1 MKILIVSQHFY
12 PDSFRINEVA
22 SSLVQRGHGVTV
34 LTSLP
39 DYKNGIVPEDCKG
52 LRNRKIKYNGVKVI
66 RCFSVS
72 RRTGVFFRALNYVS
86 FLVSSTLKAYF
97 MKERFDIVMCYQTSP
112 VLMANA
118 ARAVSKKQ
126 NIPFLLYCLDLWP
139 ECLKAWNVGEKSP
152 LYKLI
157 HSYSRKM
164 YNSPEILA
172 VTSKPFMDYH
182 QQVNGVSRDIMLHLP
197 QHSEDMNLP
206 PKVRSSNEE
215 PVVFAFGGNVGS
227 VQNIECIIRA
237 TAKISVSESFSV
249 EIYGDGSNLENCK
262 KLAKELGVE
271 NKINFHG
278 WVEKET
284 LWKEYEKAD
293 AFLLTLKPEGFIGQT
308 VPAKL
313 QEYMSGNRPVFA
325 SIDYASEIIEE
336 AGCGVCVPSDDSDAL
351 AEQMTIF
358 IKNHGE
364 MPGAAQGGRKYF
376 EAHYT
381 KDCFMDSLEKVF
393 MKLFK
398 KRNSNK

>member
-1 MKILIVSQHFY
+1 
-12 PDSFRINEVA
+12 
-22 SSLVQRGHGVTV
+22 
-34 LTSLP
+34 
-39 DYKNGIVPEDCKG
+39 
-52 LRNRKIKYNGVKVI
+52 
-66 RCFSVS
+66 
-72 RRTGVFFRALNYVS
+72 
-86 FLVSSTLKAYF
+86 

-139 ECLKAWNVGEKSP
+139 ECLKAWNVGEKTL

-157 HSYSRKM
+157 HSYSKKM

-172 VTSKPFMDYH
+172 VSSKPFMDYH
-182 QQVNGVSRDIMLHLP
+182 EQVNGVSRDIMLHLP
-197 QHSEDMNLP
+197 QHSEDMKLM
-206 PKVRSSNEE
+206 PKVRSSVEE

-237 TAKISVSESFSV
+237 TAKITAKESFLV
-249 EIYGDGSNLENCK
+249 EIYGDGSNLQNCK
-262 KLAKELGVE
+262 NLAKELGVE
-271 NKINFHG
+271 NKVRFHG
-278 WVEKET
+278 WVEKEI

-351 AEQMTIF
+351 AEQMNIF
-358 IKNHGE
+358 IKNHGA
-364 MPGAAQGGRKYF
+364 MPGAAECGRKYF

-381 KDCFMDSLEKVF
+381 KDCFMDTLEKVF

-398 KRNSNK
+398 KRNSSK